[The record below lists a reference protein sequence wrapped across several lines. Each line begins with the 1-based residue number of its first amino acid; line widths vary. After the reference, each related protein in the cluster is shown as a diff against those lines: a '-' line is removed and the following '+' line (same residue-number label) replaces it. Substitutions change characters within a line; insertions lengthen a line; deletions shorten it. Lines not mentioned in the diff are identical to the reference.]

1 MNSQFTLPNFPDSTF
16 EMKYSTWFG
25 TQSLYKDDQLVERS
39 TEIGKPFLIP
49 DSNGKIVKA
58 YPKSAFPAIIPVLE
72 INDIKYSIVERLPWY
87 QMAFALLPF
96 LLAFIGGG
104 ALGAVL
110 AGVIGA
116 VASLLNL
123 LILRSDQFGKIKYL
137 YVINVTLIAYASYF
151 FYEAMIKKWIN

>member
-16 EMKYSTWFG
+16 EIEVLFWTGK
-25 TQSLYKDDQLVERS
+25 QILYKDEVLVERS
-39 TEIGKPFLIP
+39 VEIGKPFLIP

-58 YPKSAFPAIIPVLE
+58 YPKSAFPDIIPVLE
-72 INDIKYSIVERLPWY
+72 INDVKYSIVERLPWY

-116 VASLLNL
+116 VASLLNIV
-123 LILRSDQFGKIKYL
+123 ILRNDQFGKIKYL

-151 FYEAMIKKWIN
+151 FYEAMIKEWIS